1 MAEETIISDGQYHH
15 ITFSLDGEDN
25 LLVYLDGVRIDGND
39 KELAMKVFEHGI
51 WFKFEP
57 LPEVRDFK

>member
-1 MAEETIISDGQYHH
+1 MAEETIIFDDQYHH

-39 KELAMKVFEHGI
+39 KDLAMKVFEHGI

>member
-1 MAEETIISDGQYHH
+1 MFDDQYHH
-15 ITFSLDGEDN
+15 ITFSLDDEER
-25 LLVYLDGVRIDGND
+25 LIVYLDGVKIEGSD

-57 LPEVRDFK
+57 LPEVKDLK